1 MATLTGTDV
10 QFGTPI
16 YNQYG
21 DQDSTTAVQNDS
33 NAIVKVRFGS
43 ATTVDQSTTGGD
55 GTSGLVD
62 GLQVNMGTPQK
73 STNWYRIY
81 WQTITD
87 DNNGNIS
94 GFGIRVERYTPSSG
108 WNQVLAQGS
117 HASYD
122 NNYGDWYRS
131 NHGIF
136 WVPVHQT
143 YPTEEHQFRLGWH
156 KHDNGHIRWNCSI
169 GNDLRRNG
177 WNNNMMEVWEVDSQK
192 IVTTGNLTR
201 Y

>member
-1 MATLTGTDV
+1 MAELQGNAIKYGD
-10 QFGTPI
+10 PI

-21 DQDSTTAVQNDS
+21 TETADTAVQDDV

-43 ATTVDQSTTGGD
+43 STTVDQSTGGGD
-55 GTSGLVD
+55 GTSGLVA
-62 GLQVNMGTPQK
+62 GGQVDMGVPQK

-81 WQTITD
+81 YQTITD

-94 GFGIRVERYTPSSG
+94 GFGIRVERWTPSSG

-136 WVPVHQT
+136 WIPVHQT
-143 YPTEEHQFRLGWH
+143 YPTEQHQFRIGWH
-156 KHDNGHIRWNCSI
+156 KHDNGAIRWNSSI
-169 GNDLRRNG
+169 GRDLRRNG
-177 WNNNMMEVWEVDSQK
+177 WNNNMIEVWEVDSQR
-192 IVTTGNLTR
+192 IITTGNLTR